1 MQNLKSAENRKGLR
15 NNHPYGEYVDL
26 PNAVWRSD
34 IMELYY
40 KIKGVKTYHLFSALG
55 HPRNFC

>member
-40 KIKGVKTYHLFSALG
+40 KIKGVKTYH
-55 HPRNFC
+55 